1 MASSNC
7 FVLALF
13 VALAFASV
21 DEGLAARHLMQ
32 LPTLPPL
39 PSIPG
44 IPQQPT
50 LPPIP
55 SVPPIPSI
63 PKIPTPPPLPSIPSF
78 PNIPTTI
85 PSIPFFSPPPSTK
98 SPWIHL
104 HAASL
109 SVPPFCSMH
118 VKKGLEF
125 ICYWGILQLTR
136 GFRLFAF
143 STSMDKFYH
152 CSRIVLL

>member
-50 LPPIP
+50 FAADPKRP
-55 SVPPIPSI
+55 SNSKYP
-63 PKIPTPPPLPSIPSF
+63 
-78 PNIPTTI
+78 
-85 PSIPFFSPPPSTK
+85 
-98 SPWIHL
+98 
-104 HAASL
+104 
-109 SVPPFCSMH
+109 
-118 VKKGLEF
+118 
-125 ICYWGILQLTR
+125 
-136 GFRLFAF
+136 
-143 STSMDKFYH
+143 
-152 CSRIVLL
+152 